1 MEATATKKESGFKS
15 TMKKA
20 GAKTK
25 AYVGK
30 KAEQVKEHR
39 RQVKSDKNTAM
50 MSALSAV
57 GRKRTISRNAPPQDR
72 QRHRALRKALSTATV
87 QISTRSPAK
96 RNLNNKEESTL

>member
-30 KAEQVKEHR
+30 KTEQVKEYR
-39 RQVKSDKNTAM
+39 KQVKNDKATAYDVGFKRGWEEAYNIPKRASARSAAAQGFKKGVVNRYRSDKYAQ
-50 MSALSAV
+50 S
-57 GRKRTISRNAPPQDR
+57 RK
-72 QRHRALRKALSTATV
+72 K
-87 QISTRSPAK
+87 K
-96 RNLNNKEESTL
+96 FK